1 MEIIHIDLPFDTTE
15 NIYKCCPKVFTN
27 KDLIICTL
35 PTPKQEQLAELIIKN
50 SKYFKIICLG
60 GAIAIA
66 SGAEKKVP
74 EIFDKLNLEFLWRL
88 KTETRRRFFRLFYTL
103 YFYLYGE
110 LTFRYKRIKFN
121 FYNEK
126 N

>member
-1 MEIIHIDLPFDTTE
+1 VE
-15 NIYKCCPKVFTN
+15 NIYKYCPKDFTN

-35 PTPKQEQLAELIIKN
+35 PTPKQEQLSELIIKN
-50 SKYFKIICLG
+50 NKYFKIICVG

-66 SGAEKKVP
+66 SGSEKKVP

-88 KTETRRRFFRLFYTL
+88 RTDTTRRVLRLIYTL
-103 YFYLYGE
+103 YSYLYGE
-110 LTFRYKRIKFN
+110 LTFRYNRIRFN
-121 FYNEK
+121 IYNEK